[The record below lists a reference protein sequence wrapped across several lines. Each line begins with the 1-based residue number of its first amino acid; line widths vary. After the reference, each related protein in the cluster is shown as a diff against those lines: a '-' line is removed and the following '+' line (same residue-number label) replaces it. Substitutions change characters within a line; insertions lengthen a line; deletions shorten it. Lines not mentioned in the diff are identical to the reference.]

1 MECIVEAY
9 KRKRKSDSSN
19 PLRKAFEYAVQM
31 KHMSVVKYLMKEE
44 PNIYKME
51 KSDKSLW
58 QKAAKATMET
68 EIRDINIGTSH
79 RSLLLQATTAGNLE
93 FVRLL
98 VEERQADINKKYDA
112 NMTLLHFAS
121 RQGHLEI
128 VKYLLE
134 RGSDVEAQ
142 DTFGQTPLHLAAKW
156 NQYEIVK
163 FLLEKGADLNTG
175 SRDGVNI
182 QIHFISK
189 FILKKQKFHFFFVS
203 SFGY

>member
-1 MECIVEAY
+1 VEAY

-98 VEERQADINKKYDA
+98 VEERKADVNEKYNA
-112 NMTLLHFAS
+112 NMTPLHFAS
-121 RQGHLEI
+121 QLGNLEI
-128 VKYLLE
+128 VKYLVVK
-134 RGSDVEAQ
+134 GGDVDAQ
-142 DTFGQTPLHLAAKW
+142 DTFGQTPLHLAVKR
-156 NQYEIVK
+156 NNLDIVEL
-163 FLLEKGADLNTG
+163 LLEKGAPLNIA
-175 SRDGVNI
+175 SRDGVKFL
-182 QIHFISK
+182 IHFTSL
-189 FILKKQKFHFFFVS
+189 FIFC
-203 SFGY
+203 Y